1 MKQENKELDYWR
13 SLAERYYEAETTDAE
28 ENELKRFLATDLS
41 VEFDDLRAVM
51 GYAVVGKRMCH
62 ASSSVKTRKI
72 TMQGR
77 PVVWIAAAC
86 VAAVLVV
93 TTVLN
98 VRSDNEYMVAYVDG
112 QRTTDPNVVMAMM
125 QNTMADMYADN
136 GSVDI
141 ESQMA
146 DMFEV
151 MNADINE

>member
-1 MKQENKELDYWR
+1 
-13 SLAERYYEAETTDAE
+13 
-28 ENELKRFLATDLS
+28 
-41 VEFDDLRAVM
+41 
-51 GYAVVGKRMCH
+51 
-62 ASSSVKTRKI
+62 
-72 TMQGR
+72 MQGR